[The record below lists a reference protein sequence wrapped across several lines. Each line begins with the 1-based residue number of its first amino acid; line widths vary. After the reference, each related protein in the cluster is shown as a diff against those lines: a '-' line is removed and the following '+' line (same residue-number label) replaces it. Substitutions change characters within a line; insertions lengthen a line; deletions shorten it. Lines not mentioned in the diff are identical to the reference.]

1 VHLGFGDGS
10 RATTGYLLTATGP
23 QGRSFVDHGF
33 APGRH
38 RHGDCDSC
46 GSPPSCPVAT
56 GHLLAGTWT
65 VGNATRAGLSTVVT
79 EAQART
85 AHVAVVDGTGT
96 VARR

>member
-1 VHLGFGDGS
+1 VRLSALVSGGD
-10 RATTGYLLTATGP
+10 A
-23 QGRSFVDHGF
+23 
-33 APGRH
+33 
-38 RHGDCDSC
+38 
-46 GSPPSCPVAT
+46 
-56 GHLLAGTWT
+56 HLLAGTWT